1 MWKPGY
7 VTNGMMDHRLDQA
20 IDLLSTAG
28 YSAIGITLGPA
39 HLDVGETTPGEL
51 AEICNRLKTAGLQPG
66 VETGGRYLL
75 HPSRKHWP
83 SLASGSLEGREL
95 RQSCY
100 YQAIDVAVALEA
112 PVVSI
117 WSGSNDDP
125 ERDPGEI
132 FDSMISA
139 LIPVLD
145 RANECGV
152 KIGFEP
158 EPGMVIESLADWFL
172 MKEKFDHPALGLTVD
187 LGHLGVTESEDPAGS
202 LSAALD
208 DVIHVHIDD
217 CRGGIHEH
225 LPLGEGELNLQKL
238 AAVLS
243 DHGYSGQLLVELSR
257 DSHRAPE
264 LVESSMRFLEALG
277 EKRSNP
283 GN

>member
-1 MWKPGY
+1 VSRRGGDICCIPHASIGHLWRVDPWRGGNCVRVATIKRSMLLSHWKPLWSAYG
-7 VTNGMMDHRLDQA
+7 VDQ
-20 IDLLSTAG
+20 
-28 YSAIGITLGPA
+28 
-39 HLDVGETTPGEL
+39 
-51 AEICNRLKTAGLQPG
+51 
-66 VETGGRYLL
+66 
-75 HPSRKHWP
+75 
-83 SLASGSLEGREL
+83 
-95 RQSCY
+95 
-100 YQAIDVAVALEA
+100 
-112 PVVSI
+112 
-117 WSGSNDDP
+117 NDDP